1 MPSMICYLDTGN
13 VLTMGKQLFLLF
25 LKWLAKYKLSMALGV
40 KIISLNFDISNHISK
55 IFWKLIHGNCHS

>member
-40 KIISLNFDISNHISK
+40 KIISLNFDISITSARFFEN
-55 IFWKLIHGNCHS
+55 